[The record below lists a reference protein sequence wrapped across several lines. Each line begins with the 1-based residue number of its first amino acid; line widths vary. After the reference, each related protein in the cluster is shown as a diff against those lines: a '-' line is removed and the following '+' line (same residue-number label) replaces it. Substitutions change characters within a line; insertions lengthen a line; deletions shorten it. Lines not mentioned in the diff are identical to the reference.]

1 MKNSSAKKLKR
12 SNGELEM
19 LGLEIDQVDKN
30 IVKLLAERVKAARK
44 VGDLKRKIGMEITDK
59 ENKDKFRHM

>member
-1 MKNSSAKKLKR
+1 MKNSSAKNLKR

-30 IVKLLAERVKAARK
+30 IVKLLAERV
-44 VGDLKRKIGMEITDK
+44 
-59 ENKDKFRHM
+59 